1 MALKDIIMLTSQ
13 VSVGAIVTFFAIL
26 LWSHTREI
34 EWMLVIMGALLKYV
48 EILVHTLMLL
58 GVIQG
63 DIYIIPRYVD
73 VELLLKILPQLF
85 YGAAFIVKL
94 VKIMRGTEY

>member
-48 EILVHTLMLL
+48 EILVHTLILL

-63 DIYIIPRYVD
+63 DIYLIPKYVD
-73 VELLLKILPQLF
+73 VELVLKILPQIF

>member
-48 EILVHTLMLL
+48 EILIHTLILL

-94 VKIMRGTEY
+94 AKIVRGME

>member
-34 EWMLVIMGALLKYV
+34 EWMLVILGALLKYV
-48 EILVHTLMLL
+48 EILVHTLILL

>member
-48 EILVHTLMLL
+48 EILVHTLILL

-63 DIYIIPRYVD
+63 DIYLIPKYVD
-73 VELLLKILPQLF
+73 VELVLKILPHIF

>member
-13 VSVGAIVTFFAIL
+13 VSVGARVTFFAIL

-34 EWMLVIMGALLKYV
+34 EWMLVIMGAFLKYV
-48 EILVHTLMLL
+48 EILVLTLMLL